1 METNDEITTPDSTAN
16 SARVR
21 ELPGRE
27 WSFRRAGDPARQ
39 GGRRQGIAYAGSVAG
54 NVRIAVIMATHNR
67 RDLTSVF
74 LDSLRAQRLPPGVQ
88 VSAFVTDDGSQ
99 DGTLELLHEA
109 AVVQRVLESD
119 GTLYWAGSMAWAER
133 VARQSRPD
141 YLLWLNDDVVLDADA
156 VDRVLGLALDEPGAV
171 IVGATRDPVSG
182 VVTYGG
188 RRLRGRHPQRFD
200 QLPISDS
207 PQECDT
213 FNGNCVLVP
222 RAVYEL
228 LDGIDGEF
236 AHAYADDDYGMRARR
251 QGVHVLQCPGSI
263 GSCQANVPPPVPRGL
278 RDRWAYYQSPKG
290 LPVSSQVRYLRRH
303 GGVVWPAWFL
313 AGVLRRTFV
322 GSVRTR
328 PQ

>member
-1 METNDEITTPDSTAN
+1 
-16 SARVR
+16 
-21 ELPGRE
+21 
-27 WSFRRAGDPARQ
+27 
-39 GGRRQGIAYAGSVAG
+39 VAG

-263 GSCQANVPPPVPRGL
+263 GSCQANVPPTRASRSAGSLGL
-278 RDRWAYYQSPKG
+278 
-290 LPVSSQVRYLRRH
+290 LPVAEGTAGFVTGAVSTPTRGCRVACLVLGRCSPEDLRRFRQDPSA
-303 GGVVWPAWFL
+303 VA
-313 AGVLRRTFV
+313 
-322 GSVRTR
+322 
-328 PQ
+328 